1 MRTDLIRNG
10 CYVRTVMN
18 DPQILTELVKQR
30 QEYLLSSIRRS
41 RSPWGAV
48 AALAVRR
55 SLATLATLTARP
67 ARRGASARARS

>member
-1 MRTDLIRNG
+1 MRTDLIRNR

-18 DPQILTELVKQR
+18 DPQTLTELVKQR

-48 AALAVRR
+48 AGHAALAVRR
-55 SLATLATLTARP
+55 SLAALTARP
-67 ARRGASARARS
+67 ARRASRRTA